1 MSTNF
6 VAEIYRGTNFVHG
19 TKFVLGL
26 YVESWYKYLPVT
38 GTWSCEGYGS
48 WSCKGVEF
56 GAGMARDSISETG
69 AGLHL
74 YKSPVECARD
84 HRNSTLLLPRS
95 LVVGEMVNFALAC
108 ACHDYLFIDS
118 NTLYSQDLF
127 AESLESSM
135 DLEGSGDRVM
145 HDPLMNPRQDAGL
158 EGRREASPHPVSA
171 PPPLG
176 RSPSPLMYRRFV
188 SPMDES
194 MSPMKASFPTSPALS
209 FSRMR
214 TSFPA
219 SPTSQDLSFSRMKT
233 PLLTSQVPSSSRV
246 QESMTSTSSAASQAD
261 GTSST
266 SEVGAMNR
274 GKSPQLAEVR

>member
-1 MSTNF
+1 
-6 VAEIYRGTNFVHG
+6 
-19 TKFVLGL
+19 
-26 YVESWYKYLPVT
+26 
-38 GTWSCEGYGS
+38 
-48 WSCKGVEF
+48 
-56 GAGMARDSISETG
+56 MARDSISETG